1 MKFLYFDCIG
11 GASGDMILGAFLD
24 GLVSLEYL
32 TKSLNNINLKGYRVI
47 LESTERHHIRARK
60 LTFRLTGKDTAQRH
74 LSDILKLIEESS
86 LSPYVKQ
93 NSTEVFRKIGEQE
106 ARIHGIPVEKVH
118 FHEVGAIDSI
128 LDIVGVFICREATGA
143 KQVFASPL
151 PVSGGF
157 VNAAHGNLPLP
168 APAALALMQNYPLK
182 KVDAEGELVTP
193 TGAALITH
201 LSQGELP
208 VHREFRVEKIGYGA
222 GSRDSAAI
230 PNLLR
235 IWQGTLSDPTPSDTA
250 LQVETNIDDL
260 NPEIYPYLMQKLIS
274 AGVMDVSI
282 YPNIMKKGRPGV
294 LISVLCDPALLE
306 KVQQILLNET
316 STLGLR
322 YFPVNRLKLPRKIIT
337 VDSPYGP
344 IRVKEVQKKGR
355 KELIPEYD
363 VCRGIAEKTKTPLK
377 KVYETLIRYFNNS
390 AE

>member
-24 GLVSLEYL
+24 GLVSLNYL
-32 TKSLNNINLKGYRVI
+32 VKSLKYIDLKGYEII
-47 LESTERHHIRARK
+47 LESTERHHIHARK
-60 LTFRLTGKDTAQRH
+60 LTFRLTGKSTTHRH
-74 LSDILKLIEESS
+74 LADILKLIEKSS

-93 NSTEVFRKIGEQE
+93 NSAEVFRKIGEQE
-106 ARIHGIPVEKVH
+106 AKIHQIPLEKVH

-128 LDIVGVFICREATGA
+128 LDIVGAFICLEATGA
-143 KQVFASPL
+143 EQIFASPL
-151 PVSGGF
+151 PVSDGL
-157 VNAAHGNLPLP
+157 VKAAHGNLPLP
-168 APAALALMQNYPLK
+168 APAALALMQNHPLK
-182 KVDAEGELVTP
+182 KVDADGELVTP

-201 LSQGELP
+201 LSQGQLP
-208 VHREFRVEKIGYGA
+208 PNREFQLEKIGYGA

-235 IWQGTLSDPTPSDTA
+235 IWQGTLSGPLSSDTA

-260 NPEIYPYLMQKLIS
+260 NPEIYPYLMQKLFS

-294 LISVLCDPALLE
+294 LISVLCDPAMLE

-322 YFPVNRLKLPRKIIT
+322 YFPVNRLKLPRKSIT

-344 IRVKEVQKKGR
+344 IRVKEVQKNGR
-355 KELIPEYD
+355 KKLLPEFD
-363 VCRGIAEKTKTPLK
+363 VCREIAGKTGAPLK
-377 KVYETLIRYFNNS
+377 EIYETLIRYFNNT